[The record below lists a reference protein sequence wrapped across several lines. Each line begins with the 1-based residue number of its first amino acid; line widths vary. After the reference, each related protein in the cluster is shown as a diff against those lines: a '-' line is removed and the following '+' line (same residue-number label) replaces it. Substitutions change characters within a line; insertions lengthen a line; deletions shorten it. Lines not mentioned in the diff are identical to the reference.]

1 MVTIKLY
8 QLIQDSSESK
18 RAINHIRII
27 IIYVKEL
34 GLVRNKDGPSGSKD
48 ANQRATAVRGWTM
61 AAVAKTGKSD
71 SNLDMFTKENL
82 QDLLMD

>member
-48 ANQRATAVRGWTM
+48 AN
-61 AAVAKTGKSD
+61 
-71 SNLDMFTKENL
+71 
-82 QDLLMD
+82 